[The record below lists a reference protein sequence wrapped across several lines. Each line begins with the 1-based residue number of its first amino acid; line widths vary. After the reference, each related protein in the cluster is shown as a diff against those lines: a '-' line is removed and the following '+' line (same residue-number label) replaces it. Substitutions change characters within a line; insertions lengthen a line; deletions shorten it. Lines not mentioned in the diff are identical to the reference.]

1 MNNSEV
7 HVAVT
12 APINRHTYAR
22 PPLLHAHTHT
32 YTHTCTSSPS
42 HKNMHIHKSKVTHVL
57 TRNTKYAL
65 NAAY

>member
-12 APINRHTYAR
+12 APINRHTYAC
-22 PPLLHAHTHT
+22 PPVLHAHTHT
-32 YTHTCTSSPS
+32 GSPS
-42 HKNMHIHKSKVTHVL
+42 HKNMHIHKSNVTHVL
-57 TRNTKYAL
+57 TRNAKYAL

>member
-7 HVAVT
+7 HVAVI

-22 PPLLHAHTHT
+22 PPLLHTHTH
-32 YTHTCTSSPS
+32 TSSPS